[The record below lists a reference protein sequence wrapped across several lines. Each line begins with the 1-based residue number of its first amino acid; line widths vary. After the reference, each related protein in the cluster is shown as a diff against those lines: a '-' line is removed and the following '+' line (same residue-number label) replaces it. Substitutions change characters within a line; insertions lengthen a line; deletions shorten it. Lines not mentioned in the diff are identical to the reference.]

1 MGFSSLVISGN
12 HLAFLVSWGHQEQSR
27 AREKKGEREEEK
39 RREEKKKKKKKTEK
53 DDVAD

>member
-1 MGFSSLVISGN
+1 MISGN

-39 RREEKKKKKKKTEK
+39 RREEKKKTEK

>member
-39 RREEKKKKKKKTEK
+39 KRREEKKKKTEK